1 LKRGPAVTAFACE
14 EGKIVPHGE
23 LLRKVLYR
31 TAWKSPGM
39 MTFTYSSHAT
49 QYGKYLFIFSAA
61 VYAYILA
68 AFKHAVP
75 TYMISSAAFYE
86 HYTCSIISITAVY
99 CILCTVL
106 ADFMRY
112 LLTRSL
118 QQMSMLTC
126 SFQAVPTYI
135 ISSVAGY
142 AYLQLSSSSYY
153 LHDLYI

>member
-1 LKRGPAVTAFACE
+1 MKRGPAVTAFACE

-99 CILCTVL
+99 I
-106 ADFMRY
+106 MY
-112 LLTRSL
+112 S
-118 QQMSMLTC
+118 TC
-126 SFQAVPTYI
+126 RFHAVPTYT
-135 ISSVAGY
+135 ISSADVY
-142 AYLQLSSSSYY
+142 AYLQLSGSSY
-153 LHDLYI
+153 LHHLLSSWLCLLATFKQFLLPT